1 MALEHWT
8 DANFS
13 SSLEAADKPVVV
25 DFWAEWCHPCKVMG
39 PIFEKAADEMGDKFK
54 FVKVDVDQNPDTA
67 NLYQVLSIP
76 TMVIFENGQIKTQH
90 SGVISQGELKKLL
103 GA

>member
-8 DANFS
+8 DEDFS
-13 SSLEAADKPVVV
+13 SNLEAADKPVVV

-39 PIFEKAADEMGDKFK
+39 PIFEDIALELGDKLQ

-67 NLYQVLSIP
+67 NKYQVLSIP

-90 SGVISQGELKKLL
+90 SGVTSKPELKKLL
-103 GA
+103 SA